1 MQAFLSNNEKEVVN
15 YIKELRK
22 TRESQNSEIDR
33 LMPDVIEQCEEQI
46 DNKMIVAYIDTPY
59 GIGGLLG
66 NKLLEKYQRPILILK
81 DCGDKYS
88 GSMRAVGV
96 DDFRQMILDSGLATS
111 EGHELAAGV
120 DIPKENIEKFTAYIE
135 EELSNIE
142 PSTSIR
148 ADIQIDVND
157 ITRSLINRIKALDRI
172 SGTGFEP
179 IKIYVNGITSYD
191 VSNFSNYK
199 HLVIKP
205 KDYLLLIKWNWNGS
219 FDEMEDNSIVE
230 EELEIVAT
238 LDSGWLG
245 RSFVLKAI
253 CDEINVRSD

>member
-1 MQAFLSNNEKEVVN
+1 MIVVN
-15 YIKELRK
+15 
-22 TRESQNSEIDR
+22 T
-33 LMPDVIEQCEEQI
+33 
-46 DNKMIVAYIDTPY
+46 DTSY
-59 GIGGLLG
+59 GINGLLA
-66 NKLLEKYQRPILILK
+66 NKILEKYQRPILVLK
-81 DCGDKYS
+81 DCGSTYS
-88 GSMRAVGV
+88 GSMRAVGIE
-96 DDFRQMILDSGLATS
+96 DFRAIIVDSGLATS

-120 DIPKENIEKFTAYIE
+120 EIPKENMKSFVAYIE
-135 EELSNIE
+135 DRLSHIE
-142 PSTSIR
+142 TTTSIY
-148 ADIQIDVND
+148 ADIQLDVDD
-157 ITRSLINRIKALDRI
+157 ITRNLINQIKVLDKI

-253 CDEINVRSD
+253 CDEINVRSDEI